1 MDQNQEKISPGRLI
15 DIISVGDH
23 TVDCMGLSGSEQ
35 AYFVSRLTMAHTE
48 SVVVIV
54 PSTKDAEKY
63 LENLRFFLG
72 KNNPS
77 PVYFPPYNIL
87 PFQQLSYHSE
97 TAARRIRS
105 LYRLIVED
113 VPQIVVTTAA
123 ALLQRIIPKQELTDY
138 AELIMAGEDID
149 RDLLVEKLVSGGY
162 VRSAI
167 AEEPGDFCVRG
178 GILDVFSPL
187 YSDPLRIELYG
198 DTVESLRFFSAA
210 NQRTVKNIQEAVILP
225 ARETILKTEC
235 IDQIIGRIREQA
247 SRLDLPATKVRSLI
261 DQVKNEGVFPGV
273 EGLMPLIY
281 PDLQTLFDYTS
292 KHALFI
298 LTEPAELEKAAN
310 QSQEQASNCFVSA
323 CNDSRLCVEPERLYL
338 TWSDAKKIFKHK
350 KLLTVKQLSVSKG
363 VLDNGQPSRAVNFT
377 VKDNME
383 ISLTLKRRR
392 ETALF
397 SPLANWIN
405 DQKQSGC
412 ATLLVCK
419 TSTQADRLKSLLLP
433 YGIYLNFIEFFQD
446 VKLGEPHA
454 YACIGQISSGFVW
467 PAESLAII
475 TDTEIFGSTHRR
487 RKKQMQKVQT
497 ELLAF
502 EDLKKG
508 DLVVH
513 VEHGIGQYNGLVNL
527 KLNGSNNDFLL
538 IVYKDDDKLYV
549 PVDRMS
555 MAQKY
560 IGVDGIEPVL
570 DKMGGKSWDR
580 IKARVKK
587 SAERIAGELLKLY
600 AERKIKHGHAF
611 GQVDTDFF
619 DFEAGFPYEETSDQ
633 LDAIEDVLDDMKS
646 SVPMDRLVC
655 GDVGYGK
662 TEVAL
667 RASLM
672 AVSDGKQVAVLVPT
686 TVLAE
691 QHFST
696 FSDRFE
702 RYPVNVACLN
712 RFRSM
717 RDQRKII
724 DDLKSGRIDIVIGT
738 HRLLQ
743 KDVAFKDLGLLV
755 LDEEQRFGVKHK
767 EKLKKIRSTMDVLA
781 LTATPIPR
789 TLHMSLMGIRDI
801 SVISTPPEH
810 RKSIITY
817 ISEIDDA
824 VISEAIRNEL
834 NRNGQI
840 FFVHNNIHSI
850 WAMAKHLKEL
860 VPGVRLDVA
869 HGRLDDDMLEQVML
883 GFMNKEIDLLVCTSI
898 IESGLDISSA
908 NTILIN
914 RADRFGLAQIY
925 QLRGRVGR
933 LDEQAYAYLFIPNES
948 TLSKDARKRLKVLME
963 HSDLGSGFQIAMSDL
978 KIRGGGTIL
987 GASQS
992 GHIAAVGYDMFLKL
1006 MENSMAELKG
1016 EKIREPLEPEVNIAL
1031 PASIPESYIQDI
1043 DQRLSAYRRLTKIT
1057 ELYEIADFKTEV
1069 VDRFGALPV
1078 EVSNLFLKIMLRVLA
1093 INAGVKRLDLRG
1105 SQLSL
1110 CFSEAHQ
1117 KNPARIHDLIVS
1129 GGRRFE
1135 FTGDHVLTAELSKT
1149 NRAGLLTQTK
1159 NILKEI
1165 MQHVNDQEFM

>member
-1 MDQNQEKISPGRLI
+1 MNQNQVKISPGPLI
-15 DIISVGDH
+15 DIIPGRDYRI
-23 TVDCMGLSGSEQ
+23 DCMGLSGSEQ
-35 AYFVSRLTMAHTE
+35 AYFVSRLTMAHRAF
-48 SVVVIV
+48 VVVIV
-54 PSTKDAEKY
+54 PSTEDAEKH
-63 LENLRFFLG
+63 LEDLRFFSG

-87 PFQQLSYHSE
+87 PFQHLSYHSE

-113 VPQIVVTTAA
+113 APQIVVTTVA
-123 ALLQRIIPKQELTDY
+123 ALLQRIIPKQELSDY
-138 AELIMAGEDID
+138 AELIMAGEEIE

-210 NQRTVKNIQEAVILP
+210 NQRTIKNIQEAVILP
-225 ARETILKTEC
+225 AREAVLKMEC

-261 DQVKNEGVFPGV
+261 DQVRNEGVFPEI
-273 EGLMPLIY
+273 EGLIPLIY
-281 PDLQTLFDYTS
+281 PDLHTFFDYTS
-292 KHALFI
+292 NDAIFI
-298 LTEPAELEKAAN
+298 LTEPAELEKAAD

-323 CNDSRLCVEPERLYL
+323 CNDFRLCVEPDRLYL
-338 TWSDAKKIFKHK
+338 KWSDAKKIFKHK

-363 VLDNGQPSRAVNFT
+363 FLYNGQPSRAFNFT
-377 VKDNME
+377 VKDNMD
-383 ISLTLKRRR
+383 ISLKLKRRR
-392 ETALF
+392 EKALF

-412 ATLLVCK
+412 DTLLVCK
-419 TSTQADRLKSLLLP
+419 TSAQADRLKSLLLP
-433 YGIYLNFIEFFQD
+433 YGIHLKFIEFFSD
-446 VKLGEPHA
+446 VKLGENQV
-454 YACIGQISSGFVW
+454 YACIGQVSSGFVW

-475 TDTEIFGSTHRR
+475 TDYEIFGSKHRSR
-487 RKKQMQKVQT
+487 IKQMQKVRT
-497 ELLAF
+497 DLLAF

-513 VEHGIGQYNGLVNL
+513 FEHGIGQYNGLVKL
-527 KLNGSNNDFLL
+527 RLNGSNNDFLL
-538 IVYKDDDKLYV
+538 IVYKDDDKLYL

-555 MAQKY
+555 MVQKY

-600 AERKIKHGHAF
+600 AERKIKHGHVF
-611 GQVDTDFF
+611 REVDADFF

-633 LDAIEDVLDDMKS
+633 LDAIEDVLNDMKS
-646 SVPMDRLVC
+646 SVSMDRLVC

-667 RASLM
+667 RSSLM

-696 FSDRFE
+696 FSHRFE

-717 RDQRKII
+717 REQRKII
-724 DDLKSGRIDIVIGT
+724 GDLKSGNIDIVIGT

-824 VISEAIRNEL
+824 VISEAILNEL
-834 NRNGQI
+834 NRKGQI

-850 WAMAKHLKEL
+850 WAMAKHLREL

-869 HGRLDDDMLEQVML
+869 HGRLNDDMLEQVML
-883 GFMNKEIDLLVCTSI
+883 RFMNKEIDLLVCTSI

-978 KIRGGGTIL
+978 QIRGGGTIL

-1016 EKIREPLEPEVNIAL
+1016 EKVQERLEPEINIAL

-1057 ELYEIADFKTEV
+1057 EVDEIADFKMELM
-1069 VDRFGALPV
+1069 DRFGALPV
-1078 EVSNLFLKIMLRVLA
+1078 DASNLLLKIMLRVLA
-1093 INAGVKRLDLRG
+1093 IKAGVKQLDLRG

-1117 KNPARIHDLIVS
+1117 KNPAGILDIIVS
-1129 GGRRFE
+1129 GGGRFE
-1135 FTGDHVLTAELSKT
+1135 LTRDHILKAELSKT